1 MEHRAFNRCVDEA
14 MQNKKKKKKAE
25 EIVDSE
31 RVLSDS

>member
-1 MEHRAFNRCVDEA
+1 MCRRS
-14 MQNKKKKKKAE
+14 MQNKKKKKKKKAE

>member
-14 MQNKKKKKKAE
+14 CKTKKKKKAE

>member
-14 MQNKKKKKKAE
+14 CKTKKKKKKAE